1 LGMVKVPYAAM
12 ANLLV
17 GRELAP
23 EFIQGRCR
31 PELLA
36 QALLAFLDDPVRV
49 AEIQAEYA
57 RVHEGMRHNAAQRAA
72 AAVVELIGS
81 GRS

>member
-1 LGMVKVPYAAM
+1 VAM

-36 QALLAFLDDPVRV
+36 QAVLAFLDDPARV
-49 AEIQAEYA
+49 AEIQGEYG

-72 AAVVELIGS
+72 AAVIALIDTA
-81 GRS
+81 RL